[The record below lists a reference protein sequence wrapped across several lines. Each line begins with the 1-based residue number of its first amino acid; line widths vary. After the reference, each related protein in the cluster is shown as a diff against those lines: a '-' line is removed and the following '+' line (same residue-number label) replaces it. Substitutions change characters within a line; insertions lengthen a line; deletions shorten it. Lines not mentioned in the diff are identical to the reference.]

1 MYTYNILY
9 VYIYILQLKHIKII
23 YIYII
28 IYIYECVLLNL
39 WVVCF
44 YANAIDMSSQLL
56 SQVRPL
62 YKMPSIVNVLST
74 CAKLKTQENLG
85 RLLHVHLYT
94 STSVRF
100 PRCNRC
106 SRCRKQYQHQNLP
119 EPAKGQA
126 KSPAPFRFNKSQIW
140 QLLLHAASLFWTI
153 LQSASISNNPLRG
166 TVIHLRKS
174 S

>member
-1 MYTYNILY
+1 M
-9 VYIYILQLKHIKII
+9 YIYILQLKHIKI
-23 YIYII
+23 IYII

-44 YANAIDMSSQLL
+44 YANAIDMSTQLL
-56 SQVRPL
+56 SQVRL
-62 YKMPSIVNVLST
+62 CIKCRQLSMSCQHVPSWRHRRT
-74 CAKLKTQENLG
+74 LG
-85 RLLHVHLYT
+85 VFCM
-94 STSVRF
+94 STSIPPLRF